1 MLLFS
6 ILILCLTHVEC
17 KKFDAKSECLNH
29 VSSILGDTF
38 NSDLCVYV
46 NLKWT
51 TDVDQKQNSINLLTF
66 GKLKNQLFRN
76 EEGNY
81 YKDESECLN
90 AMLPSVFDGQ
100 TPLYCE
106 ACDTACQSCPRKGQW
121 IKFNAIA
128 YPKDCYCDMTT
139 CDFRMSAPGGVG
151 TVRCSGNAIMDG
163 RGNCVNVIEIETNHD
178 ENLEDLFRSDHG
190 RSSESIDEANVIQQS
205 ASDTRSGSSTKI
217 ILLFLLALCF

>member
-1 MLLFS
+1 M
-6 ILILCLTHVEC
+6 
-17 KKFDAKSECLNH
+17 
-29 VSSILGDTF
+29 
-38 NSDLCVYV
+38 
-46 NLKWT
+46 
-51 TDVDQKQNSINLLTF
+51 LTF

-178 ENLEDLFRSDHG
+178 ENLEDLFGSDHG

>member
-1 MLLFS
+1 M
-6 ILILCLTHVEC
+6 
-17 KKFDAKSECLNH
+17 
-29 VSSILGDTF
+29 
-38 NSDLCVYV
+38 
-46 NLKWT
+46 
-51 TDVDQKQNSINLLTF
+51 LTF

-90 AMLPSVFDGQ
+90 AMLPSVIDGKSD
-100 TPLYCE
+100 LYCE
-106 ACDTACQSCPRKGQW
+106 ACDTGCQSCPRKGQW
-121 IKFNAIA
+121 IKFNAGA
-128 YPKDCYCDMTT
+128 SPKDCYCDMTT
-139 CDFRMSAPGGVG
+139 CGSLTSIQGVG

-178 ENLEDLFRSDHG
+178 ENLEDLFGSDHG

-205 ASDTRSGSSTKI
+205 ASDTRSGSSTKM

>member
-1 MLLFS
+1 
-6 ILILCLTHVEC
+6 
-17 KKFDAKSECLNH
+17 
-29 VSSILGDTF
+29 
-38 NSDLCVYV
+38 
-46 NLKWT
+46 
-51 TDVDQKQNSINLLTF
+51 
-66 GKLKNQLFRN
+66 
-76 EEGNY
+76 
-81 YKDESECLN
+81 
-90 AMLPSVFDGQ
+90 MLPSVIDGKSD
-100 TPLYCE
+100 LYCE